1 VNNQQETYQEQT
13 IEFKEVLFKF
23 YKYYYLFI
31 ITIIISLFFAFL
43 FNKYSKPIY
52 ESNTTVLIQDEKKH
66 SVTNPGDFMEGF
78 GLFAG
83 KKNLE
88 NEIGVLQSYTLI
100 NEVVTELNLGTSYF
114 IEEHFISN
122 ELYKKSP
129 FVVII
134 DSLHPQ
140 SVNLEYNITILN
152 SNEFRI
158 KAESQNII
166 LYNFIKNKT
175 LQTEDNIN
183 IDKVFRF
190 GEKIENKNV
199 DFKLFLTDNY
209 TPDKYKNKHLYFTFN
224 NIDALTLQYQ
234 NSVNVEPI
242 TKDASIVK
250 ISLKGNNIQK
260 SVDFLNTLT
269 SVYLKKG
276 LEKKNRIAINTIQF
290 IDNQLL
296 EITDSLHFTESKLQS
311 FRTTNKV
318 MDLSFQAQKAYEKMQ
333 NLEEQKAVLFV
344 KSKYYNYLKEYIEKN
359 KNVEDL
365 LVPSTMGIDDLLLND
380 LVLELTKLSTQ
391 KITLLYNS
399 KEKNPYIG
407 GINLKIKN
415 TKKALLENIQNI
427 VNTSDIAIK
436 DINNRMSE
444 LTKEISKL
452 PKTERELFGIERK
465 FKLNDAIYTYL
476 LQKRSEAQIAK
487 ASNLPN
493 NEIIDSAM
501 MVGQRPVS
509 PKKKINYLIA
519 VLLGIILPATYIF
532 IKDFFN
538 DKIIEKK
545 DIEDLTDIPVLGFV
559 IHSKKNKNG
568 KKVVSDYPKSL
579 ISESF
584 RSVRTNLQFFSKGKE
599 KQTIL
604 ITSSLTN
611 EGKTFFAI
619 NLALI
624 FAISGKKTV
633 LLDFDLRKPQIYQDF
648 GLNNEKGISN
658 YLINKCEAKDI
669 VQNSNIENLDVITA
683 GPVPPNPAELIASTK
698 VQKMFIELKKIYD
711 YIIVDTSPIGLV
723 TDAFLLTKYSDINVF
738 VVRQNQTDKKVFI
751 PVINGIEKN
760 KINNLNILIN
770 DVKVDKHSG
779 YGGYGYGA
787 KYGYYDDEKTKAKS
801 LFKRIFGKSNI
812 IGII

>member
-13 IEFKEVLFKF
+13 IDFKEVLFKF

-31 ITIIISLFFAFL
+31 IIFIIALFFAFL

-52 ESNTTVLIQDEKKH
+52 EVNTTVLIQDEKKH

-100 NEVVTELNLGTSYF
+100 NEVVTELNLGVSYF
-114 IEEHFISN
+114 IEENFISN
-122 ELYKKSP
+122 ELYKNSP

-140 SVNLEYNITILN
+140 SLNLEYNITILN
-152 SNEFRI
+152 NNEFRI
-158 KAESQNII
+158 KAESKNIV
-166 LYNFIKNKT
+166 LYNFTKNKT

-183 IDKVFRF
+183 IDKTFKF
-190 GEKIENKNV
+190 GEKIENK
-199 DFKLFLTDNY
+199 DFCFKLFLTDNY
-209 TPDKYKNKHLYFTFN
+209 TPDKYKDKHLYFVFN
-224 NIDALTLQYQ
+224 NIDGLTLKYQ
-234 NSVNVEPI
+234 NIVNIEPI
-242 TKDASIVK
+242 TKDASIVR

-260 SVDFLNTLT
+260 AVDFLNSLT

-296 EITDSLHFTESKLQS
+296 EITDSLHFTESKLQN
-311 FRTTNKV
+311 FRTTNKI
-318 MDLSFQAQKAYEKMQ
+318 MDLSFQAQKAYEKMHD
-333 NLEEQKAVLFV
+333 LEEQKAVLIV
-344 KSKYYNYLKEYIEKN
+344 KSQYYNYLEEYIEKN
-359 KNVEDL
+359 KDVEDL
-365 LVPSTMGIDDLLLND
+365 LAPSTMGIDDPLLND
-380 LVLELTKLSTQ
+380 LVSELTKLATQ

-399 KEKNPYIG
+399 KQKNPYIQ

-415 TKKALLENIQNI
+415 TKKTLLENIQNI

-436 DINNRMSE
+436 NINNRMSE

-452 PKTERELFGIERK
+452 PKTERDLFGIERK

-493 NEIIDSAM
+493 NEIIDPAM
-501 MVGQRPVS
+501 IVGQRPVS
-509 PKKKINYLIA
+509 PQKKINYLIA
-519 VLLGIILPATYIF
+519 ILLGIILPAVYIF
-532 IKDFFN
+532 IKDYFN

-559 IHSKKNKNG
+559 IHNKNG
-568 KKVVSDYPKSL
+568 KNNNKVVSNSPKS
-579 ISESF
+579 IIAESF
-584 RSVRTNLQFFSKGKE
+584 RSVRTNLQFFSQDKE
-599 KQTIL
+599 KQSIL

-611 EGKTFFAI
+611 EGKTFCAI

-633 LLDFDLRKPQIYQDF
+633 LLDFDLRKPQIYHNF

-658 YLINKCEAKDI
+658 YLINKCGTKNIIQD
-669 VQNSNIENLDVITA
+669 SNIENLDIITA
-683 GPVPPNPAELIASTK
+683 GPVPPNPAELIASDK
-698 VQKMFIELKKIYD
+698 VKEMFIELKEMYD
-711 YIIVDTSPIGLV
+711 CIIIDTSPIGLV
-723 TDAFLLTKYSDINVF
+723 TDAFLLTKYSDINIF

-751 PVINGIEKN
+751 SVINDIKKN
-760 KINNLNILIN
+760 KISNLNILIN
-770 DVKVDKHSG
+770 DVKVDKHSS
-779 YGGYGYGA
+779 YGGYGYGCR
-787 KYGYYDDEKTKAKS
+787 YGYYDDKKTKKQS
-801 LFKRIFGKSNI
+801 FFKRILKKQKERA
-812 IGII
+812 